1 MAGQAAWNI
10 HAAPGIRPM
19 KPKFLPTTDLYEALA
34 RVSGD
39 TITFEGRT
47 WKLTA
52 GRLGRNQTW
61 YCDAQNLTPKDV
73 DEAMYCIVDLWQSDS
88 ERAQKIIAAFARL
101 GGWVSE
107 LPATKE

>member
-1 MAGQAAWNI
+1 
-10 HAAPGIRPM
+10 M
-19 KPKFLPTTDLYEALA
+19 KPKFLPTTDLHEALV

-52 GRLGRNQTW
+52 GRMGRDQIW
-61 YCDAQNLTPKDV
+61 YCDARNMTPANADEEKYCFINL
-73 DEAMYCIVDLWQSDS
+73 W
-88 ERAQKIIAAFARL
+88 RAESVRSQRILGEFAKL

-107 LPATKE
+107 LPAPKE